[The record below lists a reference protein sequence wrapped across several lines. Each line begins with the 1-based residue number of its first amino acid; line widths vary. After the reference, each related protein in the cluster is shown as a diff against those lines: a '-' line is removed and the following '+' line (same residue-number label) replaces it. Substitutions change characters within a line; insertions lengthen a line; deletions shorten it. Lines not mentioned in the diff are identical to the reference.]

1 MTAATRRRLARLLV
15 TGLGAARLGEGIVE
29 VAAPGW
35 FLARLGTPDTPA
47 QVHLGFRMKGGRDA
61 ALGLLTLFA
70 LGDDDRLADLAV
82 AAVAVD
88 AVDGLAVAMDGGR
101 TLGPPVDPAGAV
113 LGVATAAAAWWAAR
127 QLR

>member
-1 MTAATRRRLARLLV
+1 MPPATRRRLARLFV
-15 TGLGAARLGEGIVE
+15 IGLGAARLGEGAVE

-35 FLARLGTPDTPA
+35 FLARLGTPHSPA

-61 ALGLLTLFA
+61 ALGLLTVAA
-70 LGDDDRLADLAV
+70 LGDDRRLADLAA
-82 AAVAVD
+82 AAVVVD
-88 AVDGLAVAMDGGR
+88 AADGLAVALDRGR

-113 LGVATAAAAWWAAR
+113 LGFATAAVAWWAAH